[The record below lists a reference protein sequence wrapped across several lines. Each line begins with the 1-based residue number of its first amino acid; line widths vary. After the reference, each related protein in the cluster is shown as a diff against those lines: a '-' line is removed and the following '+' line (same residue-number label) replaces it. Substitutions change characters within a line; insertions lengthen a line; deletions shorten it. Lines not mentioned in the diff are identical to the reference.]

1 MAMEARG
8 EEERPGAVG
17 GGPRGQR
24 AQGEVGALRVRVG
37 GNRGRRG
44 RRGRVG
50 LEGAAHPAA
59 LAAARAGLLGLAAV
73 LGLADWELG
82 PRRRVVEVARQ
93 VGVEDLARG
102 RGEVARLLEVA
113 RQRGPRRAGAGG
125 AGAGRAAGG
134 AAAGDAEGVL
144 EVPLPVRAGNR
155 RFGRLSSLRT
165 YTKAPYNL
173 LTCYGIN
180 AKGA

>member
-1 MAMEARG
+1 
-8 EEERPGAVG
+8 
-17 GGPRGQR
+17 
-24 AQGEVGALRVRVG
+24 
-37 GNRGRRG
+37 
-44 RRGRVG
+44 
-50 LEGAAHPAA
+50 
-59 LAAARAGLLGLAAV
+59 
-73 LGLADWELG
+73 
-82 PRRRVVEVARQ
+82 
-93 VGVEDLARG
+93 VEDLARG

-180 AKGA
+180 AKGAEPTRAGVDRQGGVGSAAGEEGVPRG